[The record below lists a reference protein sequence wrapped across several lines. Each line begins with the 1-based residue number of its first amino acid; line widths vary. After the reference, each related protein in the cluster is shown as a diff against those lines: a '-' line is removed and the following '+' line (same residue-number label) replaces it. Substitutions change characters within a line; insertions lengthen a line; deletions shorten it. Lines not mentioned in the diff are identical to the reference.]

1 MRVDCWQRYWK
12 LSLTY
17 MLNISFL
24 NIYPTYMF
32 CFLITYIWIFIILG
46 GIFNEATTLLAC
58 VLCVWGVSCLG
69 WPPNYKHSVL
79 PDRER
84 LHVCR
89 VFWSTSSLLLF
100 FAVIGK
106 ILFLFLSPIMH
117 CCLYQAAQEEER
129 CWDVKFFHT
138 FCSSIFSL
146 CVLCN
151 SLPFTPLYSSNL

>member
-84 LHVCR
+84 LWLWVCM
-89 VFWSTSSLLLF
+89 WSTSSLLLF
-100 FAVIGK
+100 FVVIGK
-106 ILFLFLSPIMH
+106 DSVSLPVSHNALLPLSGCARGRALLGCEILPYLLL
-117 CCLYQAAQEEER
+117 LYLL
-129 CWDVKFFHT
+129 
-138 FCSSIFSL
+138 SL
-146 CVLCN
+146 CIV
-151 SLPFTPLYSSNL
+151 

>member
-84 LHVCR
+84 LWLWVCM
-89 VFWSTSSLLLF
+89 WSTSSLLLF

-106 ILFLFLSPIMH
+106 DSVSLPVSHNALLPLSGCARGRALLGCEILPYLLL
-117 CCLYQAAQEEER
+117 LYLL
-129 CWDVKFFHT
+129 
-138 FCSSIFSL
+138 SL
-146 CVLCN
+146 CIV
-151 SLPFTPLYSSNL
+151 

>member
-1 MRVDCWQRYWK
+1 
-12 LSLTY
+12 

-46 GIFNEATTLLAC
+46 GIFNEATELLAC

-84 LHVCR
+84 LWLWVCMCVGSFDLHP
-89 VFWSTSSLLLF
+89 VFCCFFCYRKDSVSLPVSHNALLPLSGCARGRALLGCQILPYLLL
-100 FAVIGK
+100 
-106 ILFLFLSPIMH
+106 
-117 CCLYQAAQEEER
+117 LYLL
-129 CWDVKFFHT
+129 
-138 FCSSIFSL
+138 SL
-146 CVLCN
+146 CIVYLSSFHSPVL
-151 SLPFTPLYSSNL
+151 F